1 MKDLKEFTKRM
12 KERIDIGEIKEKIVE
27 KTSVESVVGVSEK
40 IKEKI
45 DASGIKEK
53 VRDIGEKVKVGS
65 MVEGIQKG
73 MSKISL
79 GEKSILAF
87 SKTCSRKHIEIGE
100 TVTVTI
106 KLQSRYEKGVLDCI
120 VTDEIPPQFELIE
133 DMPVMIYQLKPGEE
147 KEYQYKIRANVGG
160 HFSTRAM
167 CEIEN
172 KFSLDDIPSNDMEIY
187 VSPLSI
193 QMKTVEMTQGK
204 WEEVGFIFKNI
215 SKETMMG
222 MTVSLKQDSKFEL
235 DKVQTYNKPL
245 TPSQSVVVPLV
256 LKTEESGSV
265 SLDLDVTCIDENGKN
280 YNTEKNFLVPVKESD
295 KTTTKVDIGTI
306 GEIVASGATQIKE
319 SVIQRSTVGRAET
332 KREGEPSVRSNSVE
346 VSGSIVER
354 SEISG
359 GMGATEA
366 GRICPKC
373 SNRVQ
378 EGWKICPFCGTK
390 LELKCPNCGQR
401 VEEKWHVCPFCG
413 EKLG

>member
-187 VSPLSI
+187 VSPL
-193 QMKTVEMTQGK
+193 
-204 WEEVGFIFKNI
+204 
-215 SKETMMG
+215 
-222 MTVSLKQDSKFEL
+222 
-235 DKVQTYNKPL
+235 P
-245 TPSQSVVVPLV
+245 
-256 LKTEESGSV
+256 
-265 SLDLDVTCIDENGKN
+265 DENGGNDAGKMG
-280 YNTEKNFLVPVKESD
+280 ESRFYLQEYKQGNHGGYD
-295 KTTTKVDIGTI
+295 
-306 GEIVASGATQIKE
+306 
-319 SVIQRSTVGRAET
+319 R
-332 KREGEPSVRSNSVE
+332 
-346 VSGSIVER
+346 IVETGFK
-354 SEISG
+354 I
-359 GMGATEA
+359 
-366 GRICPKC
+366 
-373 SNRVQ
+373 RV
-378 EGWKICPFCGTK
+378 G
-390 LELKCPNCGQR
+390 
-401 VEEKWHVCPFCG
+401 
-413 EKLG
+413 